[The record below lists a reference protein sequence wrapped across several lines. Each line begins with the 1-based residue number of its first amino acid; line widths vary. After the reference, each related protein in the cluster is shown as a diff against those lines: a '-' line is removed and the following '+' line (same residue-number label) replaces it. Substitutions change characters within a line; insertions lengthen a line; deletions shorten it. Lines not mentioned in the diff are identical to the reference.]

1 MEFLSNENKYLLW
14 SVLQESDVFQNIPN
28 EKYQEINGIF
38 ENVLIEYNKTQ
49 DTSSIDIVS
58 MNKEVI
64 PLLLSKVHAISNSQQ
79 NKKLQVV
86 YRSEDIKKQREEEFN
101 EKMSL
106 KQSNMNE
113 LLQPKK
119 PKEVSFADAKEDK
132 PLGGDMDRLIQ
143 DMLSSRERE
152 LESLN
157 SRSIEDAKKWIGM
170 PESTSVNEDKLKEDV
185 STKQPFLSN
194 ENNNMPASNFVSIET
209 IEGNEPVVEQKNE
222 VIVQE
227 SKKITE
233 SPNIMNMFK
242 KKDFQKE
249 ILEELKEI
257 KSNQYEL
264 MEKINSLL
272 QTSQEVPY
280 KN

>member
-113 LLQPKK
+113 LL
-119 PKEVSFADAKEDK
+119 
-132 PLGGDMDRLIQ
+132 
-143 DMLSSRERE
+143 
-152 LESLN
+152 N
-157 SRSIEDAKKWIGM
+157 
-170 PESTSVNEDKLKEDV
+170 LK
-185 STKQPFLSN
+185 
-194 ENNNMPASNFVSIET
+194 
-209 IEGNEPVVEQKNE
+209 
-222 VIVQE
+222 
-227 SKKITE
+227 
-233 SPNIMNMFK
+233 
-242 KKDFQKE
+242 
-249 ILEELKEI
+249 I
-257 KSNQYEL
+257 K
-264 MEKINSLL
+264 
-272 QTSQEVPY
+272 
-280 KN
+280 